1 MADLLCVGF
10 GMNYCACSCEVS
22 AHQQPIACMR
32 YEGCVSKK
40 KHLSRRMDLVCGLS
54 LGFLAAFS
62 GRYFLKMKGTFSR
75 SFINVPVYLI
85 LFLFTTLCKAYCINN
100 VHIGYSTQVLFLG
113 LHNYEASSLGHYFQ
127 LAWLTE
133 GS

>member
-1 MADLLCVGF
+1 MW
-10 GMNYCACSCEVS
+10 
-22 AHQQPIACMR
+22 
-32 YEGCVSKK
+32 YEGCESKQ
-40 KHLSRRMDLVCGLS
+40 KHSCRRMDLVCGLS
-54 LGFLAAFS
+54 LGFLAALS

-85 LFLFTTLCKAYCINN
+85 LFLFTTLRKAYCINN

-113 LHNYEASSLGHYFQ
+113 LRNYEASSLGHYFQ